1 MSIKEAA
8 EKYHA
13 SIRKI
18 CNYQQLFDSLSK
30 EDKVSL
36 TELLDKKTPLS
47 IVSKILKSE
56 GYKIS
61 DHTID
66 NHLKGVCRCPKE

>member
-8 EKYHA
+8 EKFQA
-13 SIRKI
+13 SVIKT
-18 CNYQQLFDSLSK
+18 CNYQQLFDSLTK

-36 TELLDKKTPLS
+36 SELLEKKTPLS
-47 IVSKILKSE
+47 VVAKILKSE

-66 NHLKGVCRCPKE
+66 NHLKGVCRCPKG